1 MELSNILMLS
11 VIGLVA
17 GAWNAIAGGAT
28 LFSFPA
34 LMAAGLPPVVAN
46 ATNYVALVP
55 ANIAALPAYKD
66 ELIKLGRTLIPMLVY
81 SGLGAAVGSILLI
94 VSDPALFQFLI
105 PFLLAVATVL
115 FAVGN
120 RIRTGLVTMTGTKE
134 TGTIS
139 IILLFIV
146 SIYGGYFGAGLG
158 IVLLA
163 IAQIMGHED
172 YSDANAIKNLV
183 VTSFTFISV
192 AIFGVGGI
200 IAWPEAVVMMV
211 GATIGG
217 YAGGRIAKKINQTFL
232 KGTVVV
238 FGVFLTTYYFWRIFA

>member
-11 VIGLVA
+11 AIGLVA

-34 LMAAGLPPVVAN
+34 LMAAGLPPLVAN

-66 ELIKLGRTLIPMLVY
+66 ELRKLGRTLIPMLVY
-81 SGLGAAVGSILLI
+81 SGLGAAVGSLLLV
-94 VSDPALFQFLI
+94 VSDPVLFQFLI

-120 RIRTGLVTMTGTKE
+120 RIRTALVTMTGTQE
-134 TGTIS
+134 TGTLS
-139 IILLFIV
+139 FILLFIV

-200 IAWPEAVVMMV
+200 IAWPEAIVMMV

-217 YAGGRIAKKINQTFL
+217 YAGGRIAKKINQTLL
-232 KGTVVV
+232 KGAVVL
-238 FGVFLTTYYFWRIFA
+238 FGVFLTIYYFWEVFV